1 MRESHESRAAMYLK
15 TSDLSVMNLGF
26 GGYTCNWGTHFC
38 GLYETEAERDA
49 IMFGFLA
56 EGLREKELLVCC
68 PDDQHH
74 DQALD
79 SVHALCPEIARPGPD
94 TFRLFHSRELYHPQG
109 FFSPRDMLKAHDDIW
124 AENLRGGA
132 KNVRG
137 TAEMGWALEKVPGVE
152 DLMVYE
158 SLLNTFIWGK
168 EWISICLYD
177 VNRFPGSI
185 IMKVLQ
191 VHPFTITGG
200 GIFAN
205 PYFVPPEQWIA
216 KYSPEFLI
224 AI

>member
-1 MRESHESRAAMYLK
+1 MYLK
-15 TSDLSVMNLGF
+15 TSDLPAMRLGF

-74 DQALD
+74 DHALD
-79 SVHALCPEIARPGPD
+79 SVHALCPEADRPGPD
-94 TFRLFHSRELYHPQG
+94 AFRLLHSRELYHPQG
-109 FFSPRDMLKAHDDIW
+109 FFSPLEMLKAHDDIW
-124 AENLRGGA
+124 AENLIKGA

-137 TAEMGWALEKVPGVE
+137 TAEMGWALEKIPGVE
-152 DLMVYE
+152 HLMAYE

-177 VNRFPGSI
+177 VNRFPGST

-191 VHPFTITGG
+191 VHPFTITSGG
-200 GIFAN
+200 VYAN
-205 PYFVPPEQWIA
+205 PYFIQPEEWLA
-216 KYSPEFLI
+216 KYSPEFLD